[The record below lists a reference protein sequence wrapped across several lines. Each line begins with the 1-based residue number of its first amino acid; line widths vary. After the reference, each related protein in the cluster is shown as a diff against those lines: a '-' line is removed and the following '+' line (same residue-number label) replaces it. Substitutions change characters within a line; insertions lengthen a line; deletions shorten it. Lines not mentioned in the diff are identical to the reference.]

1 MAKLSFTKLSLKP
14 KQEVKII
21 EYNNQK
27 IEIKQ
32 YLPIEEKLKLIT
44 KVINLSAEDSNYSNP
59 IKEDIYFYI
68 ELIKEYTNITFTD
81 KQEED
86 ILKLYDSFKS
96 NDLLDDIIKA
106 IPEEE
111 YNNLYYDLRQTID
124 AIYKYRNSA
133 MGVLDIISAD
143 YADTNVNLENI
154 QKAFTE
160 NHDNIEFLKEVVTKM
175 G

>member
-14 KQEVKII
+14 KQEIKII

-143 YADTNVNLENI
+143 YSDTNVNLENI

>member
-14 KQEVKII
+14 KQEIKII

-111 YNNLYYDLRQTID
+111 YNNLYYDLRQSID

-133 MGVLDIISAD
+133 MGVLDIISTD
-143 YADTNVNLENI
+143 YSDMELDVDKIRQTMTEHPENL
-154 QKAFTE
+154 
-160 NHDNIEFLKEVVTKM
+160 EFLKSVMSKL

>member
-14 KQEVKII
+14 KQEIKII

-96 NDLLDDIIKA
+96 NGLLDDIIKA

-111 YNNLYYDLRQTID
+111 YGNLYYDLHQIID
-124 AIYKYRNSA
+124 AIYKYRNSV
-133 MGVLDIISAD
+133 MGVLDIVSAD
-143 YADTNVNLENI
+143 YSDTNINLENI